1 MISERIKLLNSE
13 ECLALFGPYDNH
25 LKTVHR
31 KFNVTVVSR
40 GDEVIISGEPEEVKR
55 VARVLGDLL
64 EVYRQVGSIRPEEV
78 EYIAGMV
85 KENGVSSGEWASIF
99 TDKVEIPSIKRFI
112 RAKNEGQKR
121 YLEALRRYDLT
132 FAIGPA
138 GTGKTYL
145 AMAAAVSALDRG
157 LISRVI
163 LTRPAVEAGES
174 LGFLPGDLLE
184 KVNPYLRPL
193 YDALHDMMEPE
204 KISRCFERH
213 IVEVAPLAFMRG
225 RTLNDCFVILDE
237 AQNTTDE
244 QMKMF
249 LTRLG
254 QTSRAVITGDITQID
269 LPPTTQSG
277 LVAAKDILQGIDG
290 IGFVYFSKYD
300 VVRHRLVR
308 DIVEA
313 YEERDLKTRSSRESK
328 PAK

>member
-1 MISERIKLLNSE
+1 MISERIKILDPE
-13 ECLALFGPYDNH
+13 ECLALFGPYDNN
-25 LKTVHR
+25 LKTIHQ
-31 KFNVTVVSR
+31 KFTVSVVSR
-40 GDEVIISGEPEEVKR
+40 GNEVIISGEPEEVKQ
-55 VARVLGDLL
+55 VARVLTDLL
-64 EVYRQVGSIRPEEV
+64 AVYRQVGRIRPEEV
-78 EYIAGMV
+78 EYISGMV
-85 KENGVSSGEWASIF
+85 KENGASSGEWASIF
-99 TDKVEIPSIKRFI
+99 TDKVEIPSIKQFI
-112 RAKNEGQKR
+112 RPKNEGQKR

-204 KISRCFERH
+204 RISRCFERD

-277 LVAAKDILQGIDG
+277 LVAVKDILQGIDG
-290 IGFVYFSKYD
+290 IGFVYFSKHD
-300 VVRHRLVR
+300 VVRHRLVK

-313 YEERDLKTRSSRESK
+313 YEERDLKIRSRELK
-328 PAK
+328 TAK